1 MIQENQ
7 RDVRRLTKPY
17 CPSYLNSKIKKAVF
31 HMIFCG
37 RANELSDLSSRW
49 KLAGDIRPV
58 ICLFSA
64 R

>member
-1 MIQENQ
+1 
-7 RDVRRLTKPY
+7 
-17 CPSYLNSKIKKAVF
+17 
-31 HMIFCG
+31 MIFCG

-58 ICLFSA
+58 ICRFSA